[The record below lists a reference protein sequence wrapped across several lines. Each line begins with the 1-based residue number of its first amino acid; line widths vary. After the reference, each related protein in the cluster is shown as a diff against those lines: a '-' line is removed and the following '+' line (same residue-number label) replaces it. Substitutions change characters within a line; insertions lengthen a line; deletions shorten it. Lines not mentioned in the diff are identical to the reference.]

1 MRLRLDRRELTVH
14 TSNLVSA
21 GFGIGAIL
29 VWGSADFLGGL
40 TARRADAMVVT
51 ALSHFGGMI
60 LMTAL
65 AVGAHAAFPERNGIL
80 WALGAGA
87 SGGVAL
93 AFFYRSLGSGTMG
106 LNAPVAAVLG
116 GSIPVLVTFATQGL
130 PHPVQIAGFVL
141 AGLGIWF
148 ISQPDH
154 LTGPPEGLG
163 LAVLAG
169 LGFAGFFLCVKQ
181 TGGSSAAWS
190 AALAKICSFVLVGA
204 LVLVRHVGGMTERG
218 GAWVGLAAGLLDAT
232 GTYLFIRA
240 AQTGRLDVAVVLAS
254 LYPATTVLLAR
265 IFLKE
270 RFTSRRAFGMAAA
283 IMAMPL
289 IVLR

>member
-1 MRLRLDRRELTVH
+1 VDS
-14 TSNLVSA
+14 SNLLSA
-21 GFGIGAIL
+21 GFSVAAVLAWGA
-29 VWGSADFLGGL
+29 ADFLGGL

-51 ALSHFGGMI
+51 ALSHAGGMV
-60 LMTAL
+60 LMTCLAL
-65 AVGAHAAFPERNGIL
+65 AGHAAFPARSGIL

-130 PHPVQIAGFVL
+130 PHPVQLAGFIL
-141 AGLGIWF
+141 AALGIWF

-154 LTGPPEGLG
+154 LTGPPQGLG

-181 TGGSSAAWS
+181 TGGTSAAWS

-204 LVLVRHVGGMTERG
+204 LVLVRHVGGWTERG
-218 GAWVGLAAGLLDAT
+218 GAWMGLLAGVLDVS

-240 AQTGRLDVAVVLAS
+240 TQTGRLDVAVVLTS

-270 RFTSRRAFGMAAA
+270 RFTLRRAVGMAAA
-283 IMAMPL
+283 LVAMPL

>member
-1 MRLRLDRRELTVH
+1 MNA
-14 TSNLVSA
+14 SNLVSA
-21 GFGIGAIL
+21 GFSIGAII
-29 VWGSADFLGGL
+29 VWGSADYLGGL

-51 ALSHFGGMI
+51 ALSHAGGMV
-60 LMTAL
+60 LMTVL
-65 AVGAHAAFPERNGIL
+65 AMATHAAFPGRSGMV

-87 SGGVAL
+87 CGGVAL
-93 AFFYRSLGSGTMG
+93 AFFYRSLGSGAMG

-116 GSIPVLVTFATQGL
+116 GSIPVLVAFWTEGL
-130 PHPVQIAGFVL
+130 PHPVQLAGFVL

-148 ISQPDH
+148 ISRPDH

-163 LAVLAG
+163 LALLAG

-190 AALAKICSFVLVGA
+190 AALAKMCSFVLVGA
-204 LVLVRHVGGMTERG
+204 LVVVRHAGGLTEG
-218 GAWVGLAAGLLDAT
+218 GRAWMGLLAGVLDVS

-240 AQTGRLDVAVVLAS
+240 TQTGRLDVAVVLAS

-270 RFTSRRAFGMAAA
+270 RFTPRRAFGMAAA
-283 IMAMPL
+283 ILAMPL